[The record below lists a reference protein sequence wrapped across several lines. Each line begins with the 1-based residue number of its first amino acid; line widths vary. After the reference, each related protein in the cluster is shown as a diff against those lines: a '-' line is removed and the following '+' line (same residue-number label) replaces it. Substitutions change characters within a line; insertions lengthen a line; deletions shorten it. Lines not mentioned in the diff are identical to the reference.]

1 MKMKKLPE
9 LMVLPTIFRVTRSHQ
24 LAVKLEPRGLIYVK
38 LSLMEQWQNS
48 LDGGPDG
55 DRDPQVFGVDAWR
68 VVERENTGLMV
79 PLLISKCIT
88 EIEKRGCQV
97 VGLYRLCGS
106 AAVKKELREAFE
118 RDSYAVEL
126 CENTYP
132 DINVITGVLKD
143 YLRELPYPLITK
155 QLYEAVLESM
165 ALRPLRMGVVGC
177 ENDQADSEHT
187 VSLLENLPEVE
198 RMTLRKLLDHLKLV
212 ASYQE
217 VNKMTCQNLAVC
229 FGPVL
234 LSQRQEASCHTNR
247 VFIDSEELASAL
259 HFKKHIEV
267 LHYLLQLWPASLAP
281 TSSDVLSAP
290 LRRRKERP
298 QFLNLT
304 EAEMAGVLRPKPGRL
319 DSPSN
324 RYAGDWSGC
333 GESYFPSE
341 MLLPPSKEEADY
353 DDVPS
358 EGTEPAEEEQ
368 EKPEHIEEHKGQK
381 VLSPDPLPHLLA
393 GSQAVFR
400 HWIYFV
406 TGEIWNTLGLK
417 ITTKYGIG

>member
-1 MKMKKLPE
+1 
-9 LMVLPTIFRVTRSHQ
+9 
-24 LAVKLEPRGLIYVK
+24 
-38 LSLMEQWQNS
+38 
-48 LDGGPDG
+48 
-55 DRDPQVFGVDAWR
+55 
-68 VVERENTGLMV
+68 
-79 PLLISKCIT
+79 
-88 EIEKRGCQV
+88 V

-118 RDSYAVEL
+118 RDSHGVEL

-143 YLRELPYPLITK
+143 YLRELPYPLINK
-155 QLYEAVLESM
+155 PLYEAVLESM
-165 ALRPLRMGVVGC
+165 ALRPLRIGAAGC
-177 ENDQADSEHT
+177 ENDQADTEHT
-187 VSLLENLPEVE
+187 VGLLENLPEVE
-198 RMTLRKLLDHLKLV
+198 RMTLRRLLDHLKLV
-212 ASYQE
+212 ASYQD

-267 LHYLLQLWPASLAP
+267 LHYLLQLWPGDWPPAA
-281 TSSDVLSAP
+281 SSDQLSAP
-290 LRRRKERP
+290 PIRRRKERP
-298 QFLNLT
+298 QVLNFT

-333 GESYFPSE
+333 GESYFPCE

-358 EGTEPAEEEQ
+358 EDTEPAGGAR
-368 EKPEHIEEHKGQK
+368 EKSEHDKGQE
-381 VLSPDPLPHLLA
+381 VAHPA
-393 GSQAVFR
+393 
-400 HWIYFV
+400 
-406 TGEIWNTLGLK
+406 
-417 ITTKYGIG
+417 

>member
-1 MKMKKLPE
+1 L
-9 LMVLPTIFRVTRSHQ
+9 RVRTRPSSSQVVPKGSHQ

-38 LSLMEQWQNS
+38 LNLMEQWQNS
-48 LDGGPDG
+48 LDGGYNG
-55 DRDPQVFGVDAWR
+55 DREPQMFGVEAWR
-68 VVERENTGLMV
+68 VVVRENTGLML
-79 PLLISKCIT
+79 PLLIEKCIT
-88 EIEKRGCQV
+88 EIETRGCQV

-118 RDSYAVEL
+118 RDSLGVEL

-155 QLYEAVLESM
+155 HLYETVLDSM
-165 ALRPLRMGVVGC
+165 AQRPLRIGAGRC
-177 ENDQADSEHT
+177 ENDPADTEHT

-198 RMTLRKLLDHLKLV
+198 RLTLRRLLDHLKLV
-212 ASYQE
+212 ASYHE

-234 LSQRQEASCHTNR
+234 LSQRQEASCHSNR

-267 LHYLLQLWPASLAP
+267 LHYLLQLWPGPPGPADQLAVP
-281 TSSDVLSAP
+281 P

-298 QFLNLT
+298 QVLT
-304 EAEMAGVLRPKPGRL
+304 LSDAEMAGVLRPRPGRL

-324 RYAGDWSGC
+324 RYAGDWSRC
-333 GESYFPSE
+333 GQSYFP
-341 MLLPPSKEEADY
+341 PPRSREENDY
-353 DDVPS
+353 ADVPS
-358 EGTEPAEEEQ
+358 EDMEVTEEEL
-368 EKPEHIEEHKGQK
+368 EDKGQEGGEEQRQEC
-381 VLSPDPLPHLLA
+381 DHLR
-393 GSQAVFR
+393 V
-400 HWIYFV
+400 
-406 TGEIWNTLGLK
+406 
-417 ITTKYGIG
+417 